1 MEAAQARLSLHL
13 SKCHIFGYHMSR
25 LNYNLMLS
33 ANKSGS
39 DASMYIYENTIKF
52 KGVSVLI
59 RHQFLCITKC
69 FDTQIEPSRKYFTMF
84 TAVHSPLL
92 LKKIVAS
99 NMFRHSSIFSY

>member
-1 MEAAQARLSLHL
+1 MEAAQARLNLHL
-13 SKCHIFGYHMSR
+13 LKCHIVGNHMSR

-59 RHQFLCITKC
+59 RHQFLCN
-69 FDTQIEPSRKYFTMF
+69 
-84 TAVHSPLL
+84 TALTHKLNPPEKILQCLL
-92 LKKIVAS
+92 LCIVHY
-99 NMFRHSSIFSY
+99 F